1 MALILIFVGSFIGII
16 AATIQMLFQDVSFW
30 QGLMTYMTFSL
41 GFPFVTGLLAWGLS
55 GLRSPAGETEEY
67 GWHKA

>member
-16 AATIQMLFQDVSFW
+16 VATIQMLFQDATLW
-30 QGLMTYMTFSL
+30 QGLVTYMTFSL
-41 GFPFVTGLLAWGLS
+41 GFPLLTGLLTWGLS
-55 GLRSPAGETEEY
+55 GLRTPSHDAEEY